1 MIYDLKC
8 DQCET
13 GILYLD
19 VSESI
24 DVLSS
29 DELVEYKHIKKY
41 VSSEINRFYV
51 YKCDECGAT
60 FRYNIKNILRQQ
72 FGNLMEMVLEKAAVN
87 RMLAAQ
93 QGKEYKRILV
103 YCGKCSGQDGR
114 GSCMINVFNDC
125 DLKELP
131 IG

>member
-1 MIYDLKC
+1 MIHDLKC

-19 VSESI
+19 VPESI

-29 DELVEYKHIKKY
+29 DELVEYKHIKRY

-51 YKCDECGAT
+51 YKCDECGAI

-72 FGNLMEMVLEKAAVN
+72 FDNLIEMVLEKAVVN
-87 RMLAAQ
+87 RMLNDRQ
-93 QGKEYKRILV
+93 NKEYKRILV

-114 GSCMINVFNDC
+114 GSCMIGVFNAC
-125 DLKELP
+125 DLKEFP

>member
-1 MIYDLKC
+1 MIYELKC
-8 DQCET
+8 DQCKT

-19 VSESI
+19 GAASI

-29 DELVEYKHIKKY
+29 DELVDYKYIKKY
-41 VSSEINRFYV
+41 VSSEINRFWV

-60 FRYNIKNILRQQ
+60 FRYNIKDILRQQ
-72 FGNLMEMVLEKAAVN
+72 FNNLLEMVLEKAVIN
-87 RMLAAQ
+87 KTLDTQ

-103 YCGKCSGQDGR
+103 YCGKCGGQDSR
-114 GSCMINVFNDC
+114 GSCMIDVFNTC